1 MIDRSKNAEETANPG
16 NSEALTR
23 RKLLAGGGAMAAATG
38 LLRAGVAVAAE
49 SSEASA
55 AHSPGAYKIA
65 IGRIKQSAVHW
76 CFKPM
81 NVETLAAGA
90 ARIGLKSVELVAP
103 ADWPTLEKHRLIC
116 AISPSHGFVKG
127 FAHREEHEECI
138 AALRKSIDATSDA
151 KFPSVITFSGMRRG
165 LVEDEGLE
173 NMVAGLKKIVGY
185 AEQKDVTICLEMLN
199 SRVPIEMKGHPDYMC
214 DKIEWAVEICRRIG
228 SPRMKVLFDI
238 YHVQIMEG
246 DIISR
251 IKQYHE
257 YIGHYHTAGV
267 PGRNEIDLSQE
278 LSYPAIMRAIVE
290 TGYTGYVGQE
300 FIPRSADML
309 ASLAQAAKLCDV

>member
-1 MIDRSKNAEETANPG
+1 MTKHSTDADELLASTRTD
-16 NSEALTR
+16 ALSR
-23 RKLLAGGGAMAAATG
+23 RKLLAGG
-38 LLRAGVAVAAE
+38 VAVAAASGLLRSGVANAAE
-49 SSEASA
+49 SREELA
-55 AHSPGAYKIA
+55 AHMPSDYKIT

-81 NVETLAAGA
+81 DVETLAAGA
-90 ARIGLKSVELVAP
+90 ARMGFKSVELVGP
-103 ADWPTLEKHRLIC
+103 ADWPTLEKHGLIC

-151 KFPSVITFSGMRRG
+151 KFPNVITFSGMRRG

-185 AEQKDVTICLEMLN
+185 AEQKNVTICLEMLN

-257 YIGHYHTAGV
+257 HIGHYHTAGV

-278 LSYPAIMRAIVE
+278 LSYPAIMRAIAE

-300 FIPRSADML
+300 FIPRNADML